1 MHLLRLATSERPDD
15 PQLAE
20 LVGELSINSPEFA
33 GSGPP
38 IRSRNARLRLPD
50 DPGQRMIFHGAEPG
64 SESQRR
70 LRLLASLIAQPTG

>member
-1 MHLLRLATSERPDD
+1 MLALDAPLRTS
-15 PQLAE
+15 
-20 LVGELSINSPEFA
+20 
-33 GSGPP
+33 
-38 IRSRNARLRLPD
+38 ARWQVTFNEESLRLPD